1 MTNNLADRCE
11 AASGADN
18 ALDVL
23 IEVALFNPDNGWA
36 AVRPNAAGTKV
47 IYTRPDGTEAT
58 FWAHDW
64 TITDRRRRETAA
76 ALRAKEKT
84 NAD

>member
-23 IEVALFNPDNGWA
+23 IEVAMFEPDDFWR

-47 IYTRPDGTEAT
+47 IYTNVNGTDVT
-58 FWAHDW
+58 CWAHDW

-76 ALRAKEKT
+76 ALRAKEQT